1 MLLEQGAHPEAQ
13 PGAEA
18 DRARQDRA
26 ASVAHLRP
34 LQAGATLRGARED
47 ARPMP
52 ATKEIK
58 KGQAKLLSFAAPKAQ
73 QQDDQVSAWI
83 EYVKDRAI
91 KKTATFLELAAK

>member
-1 MLLEQGAHPEAQ
+1 
-13 PGAEA
+13 
-18 DRARQDRA
+18 
-26 ASVAHLRP
+26 
-34 LQAGATLRGARED
+34 
-47 ARPMP
+47 MP